1 LEEETKDMNY
11 YIVTTEI
18 FNTLTKENI
27 SYMLKSLDNT
37 KRLIA
42 TTDTVSDR
50 VRRFNN
56 IDTCS
61 SYTFTNHSDWV
72 GDGTGVET
80 WEIEEIIYLPGID
93 D

>member
-1 LEEETKDMNY
+1 MNY
-11 YIVTTEI
+11 YIVTEEI

-27 SYMLKSLDNT
+27 SYMLKNLSGT
-37 KRLIA
+37 QRLIA

-72 GDGTGVET
+72 GDGTGVEV
-80 WEIEEIIYLPGID
+80 WEIEETIYLPEID

>member
-1 LEEETKDMNY
+1 MNY
-11 YIVTTEI
+11 YIVTEEV

-27 SYMLKSLDNT
+27 SYMLKSLDDT
-37 KRLIA
+37 QRLIA
-42 TTDTVSDR
+42 TTNTVSNR

-72 GDGTGVET
+72 GDGTGIET
-80 WEIEEIIYLPGID
+80 WEIEEIIYIPELD
-93 D
+93 N

>member
-1 LEEETKDMNY
+1 MNY

-42 TTDTVSDR
+42 TTDTVSNN
-50 VRRFNN
+50 VNEFND
-56 IDTCS
+56 IDSCS

-80 WEIEEIIYLPGID
+80 WEIEEIIYIPEID
-93 D
+93 N

>member
-1 LEEETKDMNY
+1 MNY
-11 YIVTTEI
+11 YII
-18 FNTLTKENI
+18 TKETFELVDK
-27 SYMLKSLDNT
+27 SQVHFMRKSLDKT

-42 TTDTVSDR
+42 TTEDVVER
-50 VRRFNN
+50 IRKFNN

-72 GDGTGVET
+72 GDETGI
-80 WEIEEIIYLPGID
+80 EIEELEEGGYISEVD

>member
-1 LEEETKDMNY
+1 MNY
-11 YIVTTEI
+11 YIITEEI

-27 SYMLKSLDNT
+27 SYMLKNLSGT
-37 KRLIA
+37 QRLIA
-42 TTDTVSDR
+42 TTDTVSER

-72 GDGTGVET
+72 GDGTGIET
-80 WEIEEIIYLPGID
+80 WEIEEIQYIPALDG
-93 D
+93 

>member
-1 LEEETKDMNY
+1 MNY
-11 YIVTTEI
+11 YIVTTEV

-27 SYMLKSLDNT
+27 SYMLKSLDGT
-37 KRLIA
+37 QRLIA

>member
-1 LEEETKDMNY
+1 MNY

-42 TTDTVSDR
+42 TTDTVSNN
-50 VRRFNN
+50 VNEFND
-56 IDTCS
+56 IDSCS

-72 GDGTGVET
+72 GDGTGVEV
-80 WEIEEIIYLPGID
+80 WEIEEVEYIPVID